1 MRKVLFIIL
10 ILGGCLVGFGVYS
23 LGVFTSNKYLS
34 PVAEKKVVE
43 KPLEVYQ
50 YTSLKNASIRASD
63 ITLGEVIKDDPQY
76 TSQKFYFHLQYPK
89 DKPALKVSG
98 LLNIPKKEG
107 TFPIIL
113 MIRGYVDR
121 EKYSPGVGTQRVG
134 EELAK
139 SGYITLAPDFLGY
152 GESDPPSDKPIE
164 ERFQTY
170 VAALTLLNSIKTLDE
185 AFKNYCQRDSSPAE
199 PDQNDTR
206 CLVKNIQV
214 DENKVGIWGHS
225 NGGQIA
231 LSVLEITGKSYPTV
245 LWAPVSKPFPY
256 SILYYT
262 DEFEDHGKMLRK
274 VVAEFEK
281 DYEVEKYSLTNYLD
295 WIMGPIQLHQGGAD
309 DAVPQKW
316 SDLLAEEL
324 ENQGI
329 DIEYFTYPGADHNLA
344 QGAWN
349 SAVLRSIEFYR
360 KHL

>member
-1 MRKVLFIIL
+1 MRKVLFAFL

-23 LGVFTSNKYLS
+23 LGVFQHSKYLS
-34 PVAEKKVVE
+34 PVAEEKVVE
-43 KPLEVYQ
+43 KPLMVYQ
-50 YTSLKNASIRASD
+50 YTSLKNASLNPSS
-63 ITLGEVIKDDPQY
+63 ITIGEIIKDDPQY
-76 TSQKFYFHLQYPK
+76 TSQKFYYTVQYPK

-98 LLNIPKKEG
+98 LLNIPHREG
-107 TFPIIL
+107 TLPVIVML
-113 MIRGYVDR
+113 RGYVDR

-152 GESDPPSDKPIE
+152 GESDMPSGGAIE

-170 VAALTLLNSIKTLDE
+170 IAALTLLNSVASLNSVLTNNIE
-185 AFKNYCQRDSSPAE
+185 ADIE
-199 PDQNDTR
+199 
-206 CLVKNIQV
+206 
-214 DENKVGIWGHS
+214 KVGVWGHS

-262 DEFEDHGKMLRK
+262 DEFEDEGKALRK
-274 VVAEFEK
+274 VVAEFEH
-281 DYEVEKYSLTNYLD
+281 DYDSEKYSLTNYLD
-295 WIMGPIQLHQGGAD
+295 WISAPIQLHQGGAD

-316 SDLLAEEL
+316 SDLLVEEL
-324 ENQGI
+324 ENHGI
-329 DIEYFTYPGADHNLA
+329 DVEYFTYPGADHNLA

-360 KHL
+360 KHLFD